1 LTHSRPSEQAV
12 QAAREERGGLAGLA
26 GLDAL
31 ALNQGPQVI
40 LYEKSFDLK
49 TISQGDFGHVRENN
63 QIILSKVATI
73 ALRDCF

>member
-1 LTHSRPSEQAV
+1 M

-40 LYEKSFDLK
+40 WAQRMLLLLYSRYR
-49 TISQGDFGHVRENN
+49 SC
-63 QIILSKVATI
+63 KV
-73 ALRDCF
+73 LEPEVE